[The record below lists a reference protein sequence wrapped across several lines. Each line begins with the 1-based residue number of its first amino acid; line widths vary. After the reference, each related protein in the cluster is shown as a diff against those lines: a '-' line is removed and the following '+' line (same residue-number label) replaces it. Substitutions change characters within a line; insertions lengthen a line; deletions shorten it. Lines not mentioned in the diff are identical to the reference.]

1 MRNKVG
7 LLSVLLAVG
16 LVSSGQAADMWAPA
30 APSAASAWVITI
42 GADARAIPRYP
53 GSNAFGMTPI
63 PYFDMARPGS
73 QEKFHGPIDGLG
85 FALFDNRVI
94 AIGPVG
100 SLIWQRK
107 QSYSSSLNGLGNVNY
122 TVNLGGFVDYWAMPW
137 LRARAEVMQGVGA
150 GSGVTGRLFAD
161 AVLPVSPA
169 MTWSVGARARYV
181 TSGTESPYF
190 SITQAQ
196 SLATGYPVY
205 HAGSGWQ
212 AVGAGTQLK
221 YRFNPAW
228 ATYGF
233 VEYEKLIGP
242 TEDSPIVTGPGGS
255 ANQWT
260 FGVGV
265 TYSFTMTNIPF
276 VR

>member
-1 MRNKVG
+1 MVKKLG
-7 LLSVLLAVG
+7 WLSVLLA
-16 LVSSGQAADMWAPA
+16 LASASSVQAADMGVAAAPPA
-30 APSAASAWVITI
+30 ANAWVITI

-73 QEKFHGPIDGLG
+73 PEKFHGPIDGLG
-85 FALFDNRVI
+85 FALFDNNVV

-107 QSYSSSLNGLGNVNY
+107 QSYSSSLNGLGNIGY
-122 TVNLGGFVDYWAMPW
+122 TLNLGGFMDYWVVPW
-137 LRARAEVMQGVGA
+137 LRTRAEVMQGVGE

-161 AVLPVSPA
+161 AVLPLSPA
-169 MTWSVGARARYV
+169 MTWSVGARGRYV
-181 TSGTESPYF
+181 TAGTEKPYY
-190 SITQAQ
+190 SITPAQ

-221 YRFNPAW
+221 YRFNPSW

-276 VR
+276 LR